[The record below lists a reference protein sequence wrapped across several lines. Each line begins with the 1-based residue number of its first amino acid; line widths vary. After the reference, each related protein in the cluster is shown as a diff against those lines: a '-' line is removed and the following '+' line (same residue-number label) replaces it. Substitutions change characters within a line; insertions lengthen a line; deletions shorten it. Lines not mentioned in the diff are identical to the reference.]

1 MSQFSRESD
10 ELRSEAAIVRLAA
23 IVEASEDSITSKTL
37 DGIVTSWNAGAT
49 RIFGYAADEMIGKP
63 ITRIVPKERQAE
75 EADIRARIGRGE
87 RIARYETQRTTKDGR
102 RIDVL
107 LQVSPLRDKSGT
119 VVGASTIARD
129 ITERKAADD
138 ALRASEAR
146 LRHALDASGAGVWAW
161 DGDTGLI
168 TADEAYR
175 AMFGFA
181 PDATVDFDAW
191 QTRLHPDD
199 REPLK
204 ERAEDCLRTGGQW
217 REEFRVLHPQG
228 GLRWLA
234 GLGRVVHD
242 AEGRVTGMT
251 GINIDISAQKVAEA
265 AVAASEAHLKAVIEG
280 AIDGI
285 VAVDNA
291 GTVRSLN
298 PAAAKMFG
306 FAPSEIIGQN
316 VRVLLPHFNASDS
329 FPREV
334 SHMDVSSTV
343 GAQTIGGTHE
353 AVGQRKDG
361 SAFPL
366 DLGITE
372 VSREGQRL
380 VIAIMRDITERKQA
394 EETQRL
400 LIDELNHRV
409 KNTLAT
415 VQAMAE
421 QTLLK
426 ARDPSHFVES
436 FRGRLQALSRAH
448 NLLTQKTWTG
458 VDLESLI
465 REQAIVGGGQI
476 LNCSGPKLQLKPRA
490 AVHLGLALHELGTNA
505 RKYGALKVPE
515 GRLSVTWRVKPSGA
529 DDGLELQWVESG
541 GPAVSRPT
549 GQGFGTLLI
558 ERGLKH
564 SLGGEARMTFAPTG
578 LICELHVPRC
588 LNQEIAPG

>member
-1 MSQFSRESD
+1 MSQFKGE
-10 ELRSEAAIVRLAA
+10 SEAEAAMARLAA

-37 DGIVTSWNAGAT
+37 DGVVMSWNEGAT
-49 RIFGYAADEMIGKP
+49 RIFGYTANEMIGEP
-63 ITRIVPKERQAE
+63 ITRIVPKELYEE

-87 RIARYETQRTTKDGR
+87 RISRYETSRTTKDGR

-107 LQVSPLRDKSGT
+107 LQVSPLYDKSGN
-119 VVGASTIARD
+119 VIGASTIARD
-129 ITERKAADD
+129 ITKRKAADD

-161 DGDTGLI
+161 DRDTGLI

-175 AMFGFA
+175 AMYGIA
-181 PDATVDFDAW
+181 PDATVDMDAW
-191 QTRLHPDD
+191 DARLHPDD
-199 REPLK
+199 KEPLK
-204 ERAEDCLRTGGQW
+204 LRVEECLLSGSQW
-217 REEFRVLHPQG
+217 REEFRILHPG
-228 GLRWLA
+228 RGLRWLA
-234 GLGRVVHD
+234 GLGRVVRD
-242 AEGRVTGMT
+242 AKGRVSGMT
-251 GINIDISAQKVAEA
+251 GINIDITAQKAAEA
-265 AVAASEAHLKAVIEG
+265 AVAASEAHLKAVVEG

-285 VAVDNA
+285 VAIDNE
-291 GTVRSLN
+291 GTVQSLN

-306 FAPSEIIGQN
+306 FAPAEVIGCN
-316 VRVLLPHFNASDS
+316 VRMLMPHFSASDRLPHESSGPDEAQAMGIT
-329 FPREV
+329 RE
-334 SHMDVSSTV
+334 
-343 GAQTIGGTHE
+343 GI
-353 AVGQRKDG
+353 GQRKDG
-361 SAFPL
+361 SVFPL

-380 VIAIMRDITERKQA
+380 VIAVVRDITERKQA

-409 KNTLAT
+409 KNTLVT

-448 NLLTQKTWTG
+448 NLLTQRTWTG

-465 REQAIVGGGQI
+465 REQLIVSGSQI
-476 LNCSGPKLQLKPRA
+476 LNCAGPKIQLKPRV

-515 GRLSVTWRVKPSGA
+515 GRLSVTWRLADRGA
-529 DDGLELQWVESG
+529 DHELELTWVESG
-541 GPAVSRPT
+541 GPAVSPPT
-549 GQGFGTLLI
+549 SQGFGTLLI

-564 SLGGEARMTFAPTG
+564 SLGGEARMIFAPTG
-578 LICELHVPRC
+578 VICEMHVPRC
-588 LNQEIAPG
+588 LNEEITPV

>member
-1 MSQFSRESD
+1 MSQSKGESE
-10 ELRSEAAIVRLAA
+10 ELRAEAAMARLAA

-37 DGIVTSWNAGAT
+37 DGVVTSWNEGAT
-49 RIFGYAADEMIGKP
+49 RIFGYTADEMIGEP
-63 ITRIVPKERQAE
+63 ITRIVPKELYEE

-87 RIARYETQRTTKDGR
+87 RISRYETSRTTKDGR

-107 LQVSPLRDKSGT
+107 LRVSPLHDKSGN
-119 VVGASTIARD
+119 VIGASTIARD

-161 DGDTGLI
+161 DSDTGVI
-168 TADEAYR
+168 TVDDAYR
-175 AMFGFA
+175 AMFGIA
-181 PDATVDFDAW
+181 PDATVDMDIW
-191 QTRLHPDD
+191 QARLHPDD
-199 REPLK
+199 REPLRQ
-204 ERAEDCLRTGGQW
+204 RAEECLRAGGQW
-217 REEFRVLHPQG
+217 REEFRVLHPHG

-251 GINIDISAQKVAEA
+251 GINIDISAQKAAEA
-265 AVAASEAHLKAVIEG
+265 AVAASEAHLKAVVEG

-285 VAVDNA
+285 VAIDNE
-291 GTVRSLN
+291 GTVQSLN
-298 PAAAKMFG
+298 PAAAKMFDFRPAEVIG
-306 FAPSEIIGQN
+306 CNVQMLMPHFSVSDRRPHESSGPDAAQAMGITREGIGQ
-316 VRVLLPHFNASDS
+316 R
-329 FPREV
+329 R
-334 SHMDVSSTV
+334 
-343 GAQTIGGTHE
+343 
-353 AVGQRKDG
+353 DG
-361 SAFPL
+361 SVFPL
-366 DLGITE
+366 DLGITD

-380 VIAIMRDITERKQA
+380 VIAIVRDITERKQA

-409 KNTLAT
+409 KNTLVT

-436 FRGRLQALSRAH
+436 FRGRLQALARAH
-448 NLLTQKTWTG
+448 NLLTQRTWTG

-465 REQAIVGGGQI
+465 REQLIVGGNQI
-476 LNCSGPKLQLKPRA
+476 LNCAGPKIQLKPRV

-515 GRLSVTWRVKPSGA
+515 GRLSVTWRLA
-529 DDGLELQWVESG
+529 DRGTDHELELKWVESG
-541 GPAVSRPT
+541 GPAVSQPT

-564 SLGGEARMTFAPTG
+564 SLGGEARVIFAPTG
-578 LICELHVPRC
+578 VICEMHVPRC
-588 LNQEIAPG
+588 LNEEITPV

>member
-1 MSQFSRESD
+1 
-10 ELRSEAAIVRLAA
+10 
-23 IVEASEDSITSKTL
+23 
-37 DGIVTSWNAGAT
+37 
-49 RIFGYAADEMIGKP
+49 
-63 ITRIVPKERQAE
+63 
-75 EADIRARIGRGE
+75 
-87 RIARYETQRTTKDGR
+87 
-102 RIDVL
+102 
-107 LQVSPLRDKSGT
+107 LQVSPLHDKSGN
-119 VVGASTIARD
+119 VIGVSTIARD

-161 DGDTGLI
+161 DGNTGVI

-175 AMFGFA
+175 AMFGIA
-181 PDATVDFDAW
+181 PDATVDIDTW
-191 QTRLHPDD
+191 QARLHPDD
-199 REPLK
+199 REPLR
-204 ERAEDCLRTGGQW
+204 ERAEECLRTGGQW

-251 GINIDISAQKVAEA
+251 GINIDISAQKTAEA
-265 AVAASEAHLKAVIEG
+265 AVAASEAHLKAVVEG

-285 VAVDNA
+285 VAIDNE
-291 GTVRSLN
+291 GTVQSFN

-306 FAPSEIIGQN
+306 FRPDEVIGCN
-316 VRVLLPHFNASDS
+316 VKLLMPHFSASDRRPHEPS
-329 FPREV
+329 GPDEAQARGITRE
-334 SHMDVSSTV
+334 
-343 GAQTIGGTHE
+343 GI
-353 AVGQRKDG
+353 GQRKDG
-361 SAFPL
+361 SVCPL

-372 VSREGQRL
+372 VNREGQRL
-380 VIAIMRDITERKQA
+380 VIAIVRDITERKQA

-409 KNTLAT
+409 KNTLVT

-448 NLLTQKTWTG
+448 NLLTQRTWTG

-465 REQAIVGGGQI
+465 REQLIVGGSQI
-476 LNCSGPKLQLKPRA
+476 LNCAGPKIQLKPRV

-505 RKYGALKVPE
+505 RKYGALTVPE
-515 GRLSVTWRVKPSGA
+515 GRLSVTWRLA
-529 DDGLELQWVESG
+529 DRGTDHELELKWVESG
-541 GPAVSRPT
+541 GPAVSPPT

-564 SLGGEARMTFAPTG
+564 SLGGEAHVIFAPTG
-578 LICELHVPRC
+578 VICEMHVPRC
-588 LNQEIAPG
+588 LNEEITPV